1 MMQTENSE
9 TKYAVSDVC
18 LSTKTSQKR
27 LPDEVEH
34 EFEIHRYHPSDDF
47 EFARGA
53 MIAAAIGVA
62 MWAVIFAIVKLVFS

>member
-1 MMQTENSE
+1 MMQTENVE
-9 TKYAVSDVC
+9 EKYAVSDVC

-27 LPDEVEH
+27 FSDEVEDK
-34 EFEIHRYHPSDDF
+34 FEIDRYHPPDDF